1 MELILKN
8 VKKKDFPVLKSLAKS
23 LGFEIVQE
31 VEKPYNP
38 EFVKE
43 ILDAEQSIKDGKGV
57 RGPYEE
63 SLVGLKIADL
73 TQPLEIVR
81 IIHSFDPCIACAVH
95 VMDTKGNELSS
106 YKVDVNGASC

>member
-38 EFVKE
+38 QFVKE
-43 ILDAEQSIKDGKGV
+43 ILEAEQSIKEGKGI
-57 RGPYEE
+57 RMTMEE
-63 SLVGLKIADL
+63 LK
-73 TQPLEIVR
+73 
-81 IIHSFDPCIACAVH
+81 
-95 VMDTKGNELSS
+95 ELC
-106 YKVDVNGASC
+106 K

>member
-8 VKKKDFPVLKSLAKS
+8 VKKKDFPVLKSLSKS

-43 ILDAEQSIKDGKGV
+43 ILEAEQSIKEGKGA
-57 RGPYEE
+57 RMTMEE
-63 SLVGLKIADL
+63 LK
-73 TQPLEIVR
+73 
-81 IIHSFDPCIACAVH
+81 
-95 VMDTKGNELSS
+95 ELC
-106 YKVDVNGASC
+106 K

>member
-8 VKKKDFPVLKSLAKS
+8 VKKKDFPVLKSLSKS

-43 ILDAEQSIKDGKGV
+43 ILEAEQSIKEGKGV
-57 RGPYEE
+57 RI
-63 SLVGLKIADL
+63 KIEDL
-73 TQPLEIVR
+73 W
-81 IIHSFDPCIACAVH
+81 
-95 VMDTKGNELSS
+95 K
-106 YKVDVNGASC
+106 

>member
-43 ILDAEQSIKDGKGV
+43 ILEAEQSIKEGKGV
-57 RGPYEE
+57 RMTMEE
-63 SLVGLKIADL
+63 LK
-73 TQPLEIVR
+73 
-81 IIHSFDPCIACAVH
+81 
-95 VMDTKGNELSS
+95 ELC
-106 YKVDVNGASC
+106 K